1 MGRRRAAVA
10 GGYRRR
16 NYRSKVSIYKRELRS
31 LMIRAFARFLVKGI
45 RRLAEEPASAAIEQ
59 SETAM
64 LVRFAPAIV
73 RYRERG
79 ARIADNVRLLGEL
92 DGVNPHLISIGE
104 FSVIGKGSILLTHCP
119 INGAQPVSIGNFV
132 YIGFGAIVLPGVTL
146 GDHCIVGAGA
156 VVTKSAPKGS
166 VLAGNPA
173 RILREVTAEESAH
186 IEDVLRRGKMF
197 GWDSNR
203 PPENQA

>member
-1 MGRRRAAVA
+1 
-10 GGYRRR
+10 
-16 NYRSKVSIYKRELRS
+16 
-31 LMIRAFARFLVKGI
+31 MIRAIARLLVKGV
-45 RRLAEEPASAAIEQ
+45 RRLAEEPASVAVVQ

-64 LVRFAPAIV
+64 LARFAPAIAH
-73 RYRERG
+73 YRERG

-132 YIGFGAIVLPGVTL
+132 YIGFGAIILPGVTL

-166 VLAGNPA
+166 ILAGNPA
-173 RILREVTAEESAH
+173 RILREVTTEEGAH
-186 IEDVLRRGKMF
+186 IEDVLRGGKVF
-197 GWDSNR
+197 GWDSKWPRENR
-203 PPENQA
+203 E